1 MFKNFMMTIGF
12 CFFLSASLKSNFKIA
27 ISAEDYHAGN
37 SILFVIQDLNGLQ
50 TVAGPVPLSVGK
62 TEFSFDEIAYDC
74 QMLSLVSNQKTV
86 DFVDEKLDFTKK
98 DEELIYL
105 YFEVDS
111 AVNIIRA
118 IVIANNLLAD
128 KPFDIV
134 QFTTALD
141 SEDNFSGENFFENFD
156 DELSDLNLVDIQT
169 NAPVQLSFYNKALL
183 ALYAL
188 WAVQSAQIKQAYKN
202 ITHWIMS
209 RYE

>member
-12 CFFLSASLKSNFKIA
+12 CFFLTVSLESNFKIA

-37 SILFVIQDLNGLQ
+37 SILFIIQDLNGFQ
-50 TVAGPVPLSVGK
+50 TVAGPVPLSAGK
-62 TEFSFDEIAYDC
+62 TEFSFNEIAYDC
-74 QMLSLVSNQKTV
+74 KMLSLVSNQKTV
-86 DFVDEKLDFTKK
+86 DFVDEQLDFARK
-98 DEELIYL
+98 DEKLIYL

-134 QFTTALD
+134 QFTSD
-141 SEDNFSGENFFENFD
+141 VESEEFSEENFFENFD
-156 DELSDLNLVDIQT
+156 DELSHLNLVDIQT
-169 NAPVQLSFYNKALL
+169 RASVELSLYNKTVL

-209 RYE
+209 RYG